1 MWILEIRDFF
11 AAVGYIKLNIIL
23 PNKQFEDV
31 TSGSGD
37 DIYLCFLTSRSVW
50 VLHFHYQDYF

>member
-31 TSGSGD
+31 TLGSGD
-37 DIYLCFLTSRSVW
+37 DIYLCFLTSRSV
-50 VLHFHYQDYF
+50 